1 MWIVDLFDD
10 KEQNELHY
18 VIRSEDVTQKIII
31 NMNYYF
37 NRHEGEYPNWQI
49 NFSSPI
55 IENQNGNLVYR
66 YNFDW
71 LKENDVRTKLTPEC
85 LKYQQESVL
94 NLLDPICQSELLG
107 YEYKTI
113 IEKGILEIAKSEF
126 GIEKMYFSYKF
137 KEDAKD
143 NLSASETES
152 STFHLFAQEFFEISL
167 DGIHYKRAFPLDL
180 TVNAWYNDVI
190 SNAITSIEES
200 KTEFFTFEESHIKIM
215 VELKDRKMDI
225 VIWAYQ

>member
-1 MWIVDLFDD
+1 
-10 KEQNELHY
+10 
-18 VIRSEDVTQKIII
+18 
-31 NMNYYF
+31 MNFYF
-37 NRHEGEYPNWQI
+37 NRYEGEYPNWQI

-71 LKENDVRTKLTPEC
+71 LRENDIRTKLNPEC
-85 LKYQQESVL
+85 LKRLQENVL
-94 NLLDPICQSELLG
+94 NPFDPICRTELLG

-113 IEKGILEIAKSEF
+113 IDNGILEITKSEF

-143 NLSASETES
+143 NISVSDTES
-152 STFHLFAQEFFEISL
+152 STFHLFANEFFESSL
-167 DGIHYKRAFPLDL
+167 GRIHYKTGMPLDL
-180 TVNAWYNDVI
+180 KVRAWYNDVI
-190 SNAITSIEES
+190 TNAVSSIEDS